1 MPKYRMYKDP
11 ETFSNKIAPTAA
23 GVTRFLGLDLGSNCG
38 VAIYDYVQA
47 ESSGKK
53 LKLLQDKLQLFQ
65 WDLSPQGLESGA
77 ARFVRLRAFLN
88 VVKPDVIGYEDVKYS
103 PPREFFVNKKFGIP
117 AVLSRVATAS
127 EVLGGMKVTV
137 ATWAEE
143 NNLVSNGYAIS
154 TIKKYATGNGKASK
168 EDMIIAA
175 NKSLGAAFDSAKY
188 KTSGI
193 DNVVDAAFVLLLLIQ
208 KVIAGMPQQKP
219 QT

>member
-11 ETFSNKIAPTAA
+11 EEFSKKLPPQPA
-23 GVTRFLGLDLGSNCG
+23 GSTRYLGLDLGSNCG
-38 VAIYDYVQA
+38 VAIYDYIPKA
-47 ESSGKK
+47 
-53 LKLLQDKLQLFQ
+53 KLLQENLKLFQ
-65 WDLSPQGLESGA
+65 WDLSTQGLESGA

-88 VVKPDVIGYEDVKYS
+88 VTKPEVLGYEDVKYS
-103 PPREFFVNKKFGIP
+103 PPKEFFMNKKFGIP

-143 NNLVSNGYAIS
+143 ENKISNGFAIS

-168 EDMIIAA
+168 EDMIAAA
-175 NKSLGAAFDSAKY
+175 NRQLGIAFDASKY
-188 KTSGI
+188 KSTGI

-208 KVIAGMPQQKP
+208 KVSAGMP
-219 QT
+219 

>member
-1 MPKYRMYKDP
+1 MPKYRMYKDADSFAP
-11 ETFSNKIAPTAA
+11 KIGPCPKNA
-23 GVTRFLGLDLGSNCG
+23 TRFIGLDLGSNCG
-38 VAIYDYVQA
+38 VAIYDHIA
-47 ESSGKK
+47 GDKM
-53 LKLLQDKLQLFQ
+53 LQSKLQLFQ

-88 VVKPDVIGYEDVKYS
+88 VVSPHVIGYEDVKYS
-103 PPREFFVNKKFGIP
+103 PPKEFFVNKKFGIP

-143 NNLVSNGYAIS
+143 NNLISNGFAIS
-154 TIKKYATGNGKASK
+154 TIKKFATGNGKASK

-175 NKSLGAAFDSAKY
+175 NKSFGAAFDTSKY
-188 KTSGI
+188 KSTGI

-208 KVIAGMPQQKP
+208 KINAGLPQPK
-219 QT
+219 